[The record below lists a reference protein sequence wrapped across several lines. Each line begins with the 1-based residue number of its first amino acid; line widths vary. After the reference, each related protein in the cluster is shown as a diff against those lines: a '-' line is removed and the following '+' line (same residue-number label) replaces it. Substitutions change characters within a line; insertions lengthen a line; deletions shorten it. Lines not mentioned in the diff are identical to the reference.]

1 MNITRRR
8 FLTHTTAALAGT
20 TLLTSLQAAPA
31 ATAESKIRIGA
42 CVVDL
47 DQARQ
52 AGLEGVEVGVGDAAE
67 RLSIA
72 DPKVRARYK
81 EQMQTTG
88 LPICS
93 LMMGLFNSHPLA
105 SDPRAPAWIVQSI
118 DAAHDLGAGLSCWPS
133 SATAICW
140 TRTNESRKPTWTQ
153 PWSASRLPH
162 RVRKT
167 PE

>member
-31 ATAESKIRIGA
+31 ATAVAQIRIGA

-67 RLSIA
+67 RLAIA
-72 DPKVRARYK
+72 DPKVRAR
-81 EQMQTTG
+81 TRSR
-88 LPICS
+88 CRR
-93 LMMGLFNSHPLA
+93 LA
-105 SDPRAPAWIVQSI
+105 
-118 DAAHDLGAGLSCWPS
+118 CPS
-133 SATAICW
+133 
-140 TRTNESRKPTWTQ
+140 
-153 PWSASRLPH
+153 
-162 RVRKT
+162 VRS
-167 PE
+167 